1 MLKKGY
7 TFAYWFRCNFESIY
21 IEHSIV
27 ATFSHDFSPCMV
39 SSRTMFLALQIC
51 TSDFPIPMWY
61 ILHRIRQKSDRMSLL
76 VRCGQ
81 IIFDNINVLC
91 LLFLFLVL
99 LTVSVCTLYL
109 SELSC
114 CIHCYITTV
123 INKYTMTCRL
133 IGYQNIYKCTKKT
146 NDEHV
151 AVKVI
156 YIFSVNHQ
164 DRPITSGMLWIL
176 IYFFVSNFITNK
188 YVK

>member
-1 MLKKGY
+1 MQYQEKLVASYANNNK
-7 TFAYWFRCNFESIY
+7 TIFR
-21 IEHSIV
+21 
-27 ATFSHDFSPCMV
+27 D
-39 SSRTMFLALQIC
+39 
-51 TSDFPIPMWY
+51 

-91 LLFLFLVL
+91 LLFWFLAL

-114 CIHCYITTV
+114 L
-123 INKYTMTCRL
+123 TCRL

-164 DRPITSGMLWIL
+164 DKPITSGMLWIL
-176 IYFFVSNFITNK
+176 IYFFVSNFSTNK